1 MLAAAEES
9 QRKYLELT
17 HKMVAPKPYTHIPT
31 PYTLHSTPSRTNKF
45 FELRN
50 NMEAPLQAH
59 VVRQIYV
66 HAWLAI
72 DPLCVHAGRDGA
84 GACGLQGV

>member
-1 MLAAAEES
+1 
-9 QRKYLELT
+9 
-17 HKMVAPKPYTHIPT
+17 
-31 PYTLHSTPSRTNKF
+31 
-45 FELRN
+45 
-50 NMEAPLQAH
+50 MEAPLQAH
-59 VVRQIYV
+59 VVRPIYV

>member
-31 PYTLHSTPSRTNKF
+31 PYTLHPT
-45 FELRN
+45 LY
-50 NMEAPLQAH
+50 PL
-59 VVRQIYV
+59 VV
-66 HAWLAI
+66 LTSFSS
-72 DPLCVHAGRDGA
+72 
-84 GACGLQGV
+84 

>member
-9 QRKYLELT
+9 QRQYLELT
-17 HKMVAPKPYTHIPT
+17 HKMVAPKPTHPT
-31 PYTLHSTPSRTNKF
+31 PHTLPPSRTHKF
-45 FELRN
+45 FELTH
-50 NMEAPLQAH
+50 NMHAPLQAH
-59 VVRQIYV
+59 VVRPIYV

-72 DPLCVHAGRDGA
+72 DPACVHAGRDGA